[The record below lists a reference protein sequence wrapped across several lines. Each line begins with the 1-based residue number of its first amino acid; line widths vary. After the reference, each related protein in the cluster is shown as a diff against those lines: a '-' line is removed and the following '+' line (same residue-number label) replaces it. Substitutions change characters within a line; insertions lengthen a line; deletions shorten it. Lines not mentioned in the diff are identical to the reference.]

1 MAKKRAP
8 VEIVAEEDCP
18 SCPPVAALYL
28 GTFSDMAILLM
39 AFFVIA
45 LSIAIFTPELVETT
59 EAESD
64 SILGSERNAEVF
76 EDTTD
81 ANVVMQQFRSEQ
93 VDPQVFD
100 IIEEGRQ
107 QTPLPL
113 PDGALGQETNVDSS
127 NGLEVIRRRLA
138 TEIREGRVDTRIED
152 DRILVELLNPDVGD
166 TTRELSAADLGGISA
181 GLIEIF
187 LQVATA
193 QAETTSTIE
202 VIDSS
207 RIIKSPASGRD
218 TDALLAVYRTVMR
231 SLSEEVAAGQT
242 EVRIDGDDVVIK
254 IGGDQS
260 FSSGSAQ
267 LRANFIPLLNSIG
280 EALMPLNG
288 ISRVEGHT
296 DNVRLPFGGRYSDN
310 WDLSS
315 ARAAAVTEY
324 LLDELYVRA
333 GDIYLTALADTVPI
347 TDNDTAAGRALN
359 RRIEIVFTPN

>member
-18 SCPPVAALYL
+18 TCPPVAALYL

-93 VDPQVFD
+93 VDPQVFE

-107 QTPLPL
+107 QTPLSL
-113 PDGALGQETNVDSS
+113 PDGAPGQETNVDSS

-138 TEIREGRVDTRIED
+138 TEIREGRVDTRIEG
-152 DRILVELLNPDVGD
+152 DRVLVELLNPDVGD

-193 QAETTSTIE
+193 QAETSSTIE

-218 TDALLAVYRTVMR
+218 TDALLAVYRL
-231 SLSEEVAAGQT
+231 SL
-242 EVRIDGDDVVIK
+242 IHI
-254 IGGDQS
+254 
-260 FSSGSAQ
+260 
-267 LRANFIPLLNSIG
+267 
-280 EALMPLNG
+280 
-288 ISRVEGHT
+288 
-296 DNVRLPFGGRYSDN
+296 
-310 WDLSS
+310 
-315 ARAAAVTEY
+315 
-324 LLDELYVRA
+324 
-333 GDIYLTALADTVPI
+333 
-347 TDNDTAAGRALN
+347 
-359 RRIEIVFTPN
+359 